1 MQFNSKPRII
11 AVAVTSLF
19 LLGLATVAKADSTDD
34 LLKKLHDKGILNDQE
49 YDDFNATR
57 DTEQAQSASAKQAAN
72 KGKIKIGSFIDNA
85 TIYGDIRVRYEHRD
99 GEDDVAPVANKEDR
113 DRGRYKITLGIK
125 TEATNF
131 FYTDLALAMGQRGR
145 SDNATFG
152 TSAVPGSAAIAGSDN
167 KEVIYL
173 KRAVLGWHGLDW
185 LTVEAGRVANPLYT
199 TEMVWDKDL
208 NLEGLTEQLNYTV
221 GNAEL
226 FGNFGQSLYTGDA
239 INFSAAGSVDTPSAF
254 LFAWQGGAKYKISD
268 ELSAKAAV
276 TLYTYTHDKNAVAGG
291 AASVNRIFTPGLGNV
306 AINSATAAG
315 QNLGAIN
322 NLMPL
327 EIPFELNYKASS
339 NYTVSGFGDFVHNL
353 EGDDRKNAACT
364 ATLSAGF
371 SAANRT
377 AICNAGTDDNAWLLG
392 AGLKYA
398 QGKEPAAGD
407 WQARIWWQ
415 DVGIYSVDPNTVD
428 SDFMDSRLNMQGVVF
443 KAQYNVEENVFLNV
457 AAGHA
462 SRKNKNLSAPTSAG
476 NDINL
481 NIDDYNLYQMDLT
494 YKF

>member
-49 YDDFNATR
+49 YDDFNSTR

-99 GEDDVAPVANKEDR
+99 GEDLVVPVSNTENR

-145 SDNATFG
+145 SDNSTFG
-152 TSAVPGSAAIAGSDN
+152 AANIPGGQGTIIGSNN
-167 KEVIYL
+167 KEVVYV

-226 FGNFGQSLYTGDA
+226 FGNFGQSLYSGDA
-239 INFSAAGSVDTPSAF
+239 LNFNNGAADTPSAF

-276 TLYTYTHDKNAVAGG
+276 TLYTYTHDSNAVSGG
-291 AASVNRIFTPGLGNV
+291 AVSANRVFSPGIGNG
-306 AINSATAAG
+306 AIAAAG
-315 QNLGAIN
+315 SGANLGAIN
-322 NLMPL
+322 GLMPL

-339 NYTVSGFGDFVHNL
+339 QYTVSGFGDYVKNL
-353 EGDDRKNAACT
+353 DGSDRQKAACNAGLVGNYNAA
-364 ATLSAGF
+364 A
-371 SAANRT
+371 RT
-377 AICNAGTDDNAWLLG
+377 AVCNGGTDDNAWLLG

-398 QGKEPAAGD
+398 QGKEAAAGD

-415 DVGIYSVDPNTVD
+415 SVGVYALDPNTVD
-428 SDFMDSRLNMQGVVF
+428 SDFMDSRLNMEGVVF
-443 KAQYNVEENVFLNV
+443 KAQYNVEDNVFLNV

-462 SRKNKNLSAPTSAG
+462 SRKNKNLSATSTAG
-476 NDINL
+476 NDMNL
-481 NIDDYNLYQMDLT
+481 NLDNFNIYQMDLT